1 MGIEGGGCRSRAPR
15 DSRDWGGERARL
27 RSGVL
32 RLGGLLG
39 WQPREVID
47 FAEAV
52 AGCPWHECGCAE
64 FTAVLEEYRALLL
77 LFRAKMARRGASG
90 REHVPSVG
98 AGDSSAPSD

>member
-1 MGIEGGGCRSRAPR
+1 MGVERACPSRTPRASRA
-15 DSRDWGGERARL
+15 SGGERARL

-32 RLGGLLG
+32 HLGGLLG

-64 FTAVLEEYRALLL
+64 FRAVLEEYRAMLPLL
-77 LFRAKMARRGASG
+77 RSKARKREAGCRGSG
-90 REHVPSVG
+90 PKTVG
-98 AGDSSAPSD
+98 GGSGAARD

>member
-1 MGIEGGGCRSRAPR
+1 MGVEWARPSHAARAQ
-15 DSRDWGGERARL
+15 DAERARL

-32 RLGGLLG
+32 HLGSLLG

-64 FTAVLEEYRALLL
+64 FRAVLEEYRAMLPMLHSKAEK
-77 LFRAKMARRGASG
+77 REAASRGPNPKTVAGGSDAAR
-90 REHVPSVG
+90 
-98 AGDSSAPSD
+98 D